1 MRVPVQ
7 PRTLEQL
14 REITT
19 PAPVLGGNMEVYR
32 HVLFDTQTYP
42 AAGPAGGQLTF
53 FANPNADLSLCNLDQ
68 GGTIPD
74 PDYAQLFYGRIVPIL
89 GESSATVPLNV
100 ADMLDL
106 MLIGRPIV
114 TVTIMSKPYGPE
126 PGGLFGWGGGVEPW
140 GYSDG
145 AGAGVVSHDYA
156 KPGTEPGG
164 FCFDGALWLLPK
176 ASFRVNVRWGNAQ
189 AIAADTL
196 LRFELDSV
204 YYRSIR

>member
-7 PRTLEQL
+7 ARTLDEL
-14 REITT
+14 RNITT
-19 PAPVLGGNMEVYR
+19 PTPVSGGNMETYR

-42 AAGPAGGQLTF
+42 AAGPTGGQLVF
-53 FANPNADLSLCNLDQ
+53 FANTNADASLCNLEV
-68 GGTIPD
+68 GGSLPD
-74 PDYAQLFYGRIVPIL
+74 PDYAQLFYGRIVPVL
-89 GESSATVPLNV
+89 GYSSATIPLNI

-126 PGGLFGWGGGVEPW
+126 PGSLFHGGGIEPF

-145 AGAGVVSHDYA
+145 AGAGVVSHDFA
-156 KPGTEPGG
+156 TSGPNDGG

-176 ASFRVNVRWGNAQ
+176 ASFRVTLRWGNPQ

-196 LRFELDSV
+196 IRFELDTC